1 MWPSIFIG
9 VDMYYPQK
17 HRDIVYNAI
26 QAGRPTAILDG
37 ELVDVQ
43 TVAQQMGQTVNKVKI
58 VEDKAIKQTADK
70 YRKEHADM
78 GKQDHSGD
86 IEDAGD
92 GISES

>member
-9 VDMYYPQK
+9 VDMKYPQK
-17 HRDIVYNAI
+17 HRNIVS
-26 QAGRPTAILDG
+26 QCVREGKSTVILSG
-37 ELVDVQ
+37 VSHDVNTIAKEMGI
-43 TVAQQMGQTVNKVKI
+43 TVSNHAEHKAKTQKV
-58 VEDKAIKQTADK
+58 DK
-70 YRKEHADM
+70 YRKEHADL